1 MRAFLLAIV
10 AVFALAACGEQPAAS
25 DGAGQSTEVQF
36 SQTKADPEPPS
47 VIAEPTPPAE
57 AKPRDPSTG
66 EPPVTIGPSGP
77 VVPDGVT
84 EVPASQIDASAVVTY
99 SEYGK
104 RVWMFDGGFS
114 LQLFGDATSSCG
126 DVQAIVTDQ
135 AADSVTIDVRAVD
148 QPQGGGPD
156 DDKICASV
164 MTPKPIV
171 VTLDTPLQD
180 RMVVLSAGR

>member
-1 MRAFLLAIV
+1 MRAFLLATI
-10 AVFALAACGEQPAAS
+10 AVFALAGCGEQPAAS

-36 SQTKADPEPPS
+36 SQTKTAPVPPS
-47 VIAEPTPPAE
+47 VIAEPTPPVSG
-57 AKPRDPSTG
+57 KPQNPTVG
-66 EPPVTIGPSGP
+66 EPPVTIGPNGP

-99 SEYGK
+99 SDYGK

-126 DVQAIVTDQ
+126 DVEARVIDQ
-135 AADSVTIDVRAVD
+135 ASDTVKIEVRAAA

-156 DDKICASV
+156 DKMCASV
-164 MTPKPIV
+164 MTPKPV
-171 VTLDTPLQD
+171 VVRLDTPLQD
-180 RMVVLSAGR
+180 RVILLSAGR

>member
-25 DGAGQSTEVQF
+25 DQTKTTQVQS
-36 SQTKADPEPPS
+36 SQTKTAPVPPS
-47 VIAEPTPPAE
+47 VIAEPTPPVE
-57 AKPRDPSTG
+57 EKPRDPSTG
-66 EPPVTIGPSGP
+66 EPPVTIGPSGL

-99 SEYGK
+99 SDYGK
-104 RVWMFDGGFS
+104 RVWSFDGGFS

-126 DVQAIVTDQ
+126 EVEAVVRDQ
-135 AADSVTIDVRAVD
+135 SSDSVKIEVRAVD

-164 MTPKPIV
+164 MTPLPV
-171 VTLDTPLQD
+171 VVRLDTPLQD
-180 RMVVLSAGR
+180 RMILLSAGR

>member
-10 AVFALAACGEQPAAS
+10 AVFALAACGEQPASS
-25 DGAGQSTEVQF
+25 DQPAQGQSG
-36 SQTKADPEPPS
+36 QTKTAPEPPS
-47 VIAEPTPPAE
+47 VIAEPTPPAGE
-57 AKPRDPSTG
+57 KPRDPSTG

-114 LQLFGDATSSCG
+114 LQLFADATSSCG

-135 AADSVTIDVRAVD
+135 AADSVTIEVRPVD

-164 MTPKPIV
+164 MTPKPV
-171 VTLDTPLQD
+171 TVTLDTPLQD
-180 RMVVLSAGR
+180 RRIVLSAGR